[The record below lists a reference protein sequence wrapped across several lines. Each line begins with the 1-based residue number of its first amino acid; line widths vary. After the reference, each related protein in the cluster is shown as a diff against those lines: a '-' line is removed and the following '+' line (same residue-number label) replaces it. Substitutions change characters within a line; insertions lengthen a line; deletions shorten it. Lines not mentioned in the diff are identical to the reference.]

1 MDEIILVDPYVSI
14 NGTELS
20 PHVASATLRIK
31 RRGLKNW
38 ECVLKYYE
46 DDDGE
51 IASILWPL
59 LGEIAALVI
68 RSDENPDQEYS
79 GNAILSS
86 FPDLLVGAGP
96 LVEAS

>member
-1 MDEIILVDPYVSI
+1 MDEIFLEDPFISI

-31 RRGLKNW
+31 RRSLKNW
-38 ECVLKYYE
+38 ECVLKFYE

-51 IASILWPL
+51 IESFLWRL
-59 LGEIAALVI
+59 LGESAALLI
-68 RSDENPDQEYS
+68 PSDENPAQEYR

-86 FPDLLVGAGP
+86 FPDRLVGAGP
-96 LVEAS
+96 LVEES